1 MVSVIERFHC
11 IWKRKNYQKQ
21 GRHPGFIHHVSVHEV
36 DIGGGANMYELN
48 MKAGFL
54 QVILTMLMSEVQ
66 SYGGVLILFLQLGPS
81 V

>member
-1 MVSVIERFHC
+1 M
-11 IWKRKNYQKQ
+11 
-21 GRHPGFIHHVSVHEV
+21 

-66 SYGGVLILFLQLGPS
+66 SYGGVLTLFLQLGPS